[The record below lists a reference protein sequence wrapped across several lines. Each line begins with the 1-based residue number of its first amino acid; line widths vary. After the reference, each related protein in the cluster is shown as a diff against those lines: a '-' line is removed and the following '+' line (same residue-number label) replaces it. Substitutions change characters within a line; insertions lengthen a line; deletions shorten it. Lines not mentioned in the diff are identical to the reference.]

1 MKQDGQT
8 GQVIDVEL
16 SRAVVTYL
24 GSPGVLNA
32 RDPELRV
39 VDLLGDRAYEV
50 VPRIRAMLAD
60 LDAVSPPLWN
70 TASLQEMGRNVERWL
85 TENHP
90 ELDEAAVDAVANS
103 YTFTYK

>member
-1 MKQDGQT
+1 MGRLGT
-8 GQVIDVEL
+8 VIDVEL
-16 SRAVVTYL
+16 SHAVVTYL

-39 VDLLGDRAYEV
+39 VDLLGDRAHDV
-50 VPRIRAMLAD
+50 VPRIQAMLDD
-60 LDAVSPPLWN
+60 LYAVSPPLWN

-85 TENHP
+85 SEHHP
-90 ELDEAAVDAVANS
+90 ELEAAAVDAVANS

>member
-1 MKQDGQT
+1 M
-8 GQVIDVEL
+8 VDVEL

-32 RDPELRV
+32 RDPERRV
-39 VDLLGDRAYEV
+39 ADLLGDRAYDVV

-85 TENHP
+85 GENHP